1 MAAPIYHLQN
11 LAYHYT
17 EQSDPPALAVADLS
31 ISPASIIG
39 LMGPNGSGKSTL
51 LKLLAFVQEPT
62 RGQVLYDGRP
72 AAPFDDAVRFQ
83 VTLMPQTPYL
93 MKRTVYDNVRYGL
106 RIRKDRRDIQK
117 RVHEV
122 LDWVGLT
129 PATFA
134 RRYWNELSG
143 GEAQRVALASRLI
156 LRPRVLLLDE
166 PIASVDAASAQRIK
180 EATLRARQ
188 EWGATLVIA
197 SHDTRWL
204 FAFCDEVY
212 HLYNGRMFKSGMTN
226 VIFGPWQPGSN
237 GDYEKRLPNGERLVV
252 PPPPRPDMAAV
263 IGPDDLSLQPGRHP
277 AGNAPT
283 KLSGTITGLT
293 REKAHRRTLA
303 EVSVGDLSITVTLSP
318 RMLETDR
325 FLPGQAV
332 VISYQPSRIR
342 WV

>member
-1 MAAPIYHLQN
+1 MTTPVYHLQN
-11 LAYHYT
+11 LAHHYNDQT
-17 EQSDPPALAVADLS
+17 DRPALSVEELS
-31 ISPASIIG
+31 ISRTAIVG

-51 LKLLAFVQEPT
+51 LKILALVLEPT
-62 RGQVLYDGRP
+62 RGQMLYDGRP
-72 AAPFDDAVRFQ
+72 AAPFDDGVRFQ

-117 RVHEV
+117 RVHEA
-122 LDWVGLT
+122 LEWVGLA
-129 PATFA
+129 PGAFA

-156 LRPRVLLLDE
+156 LRPQVLLLDE

-180 EATLRARQ
+180 EATLRARR

-204 FAFCDEVY
+204 IAFCDEVY
-212 HLYNGRMFKSGMTN
+212 HLFNGRMFKSGMTN
-226 VIFGPWQPGSN
+226 VMFGPWQPGSN
-237 GDYEKRLPNGERLVV
+237 GAYEKRLANGDRLVV
-252 PPPPRPDMAAV
+252 PPPPRPDAAAV
-263 IGPDDLSLQPGRHP
+263 IDPENLSLQSGPLTDGSGP
-277 AGNAPT
+277 A
-283 KLSGTITGLT
+283 KFSGTITGLT
-293 REKAHRRTLA
+293 REKAHQRTLA
-303 EVSVGDLSITVTLSP
+303 EVSVGDLSINVALSP

-325 FLPGQAV
+325 FLPGQTVAV
-332 VISYQPSRIR
+332 SYEPSRVR